1 MTRKLIAGFKA
12 AGLESGDVV
21 CVHAFNSILY
31 PILYYGIIGAGGVF
45 VGSNPAYKALELE
58 HLVSITEPKFFITEA
73 GLWEDALPATKA
85 AISLTKTF
93 VLGTNG
99 AESGLN
105 SCRPWSDLLQH
116 GEKDWLRINDEAT
129 AKSTIAVL
137 QSTSGTTGLPK
148 VAASSHYAL
157 VASGIAMREST
168 VKPYAVM
175 RLVSLPL
182 FHSFGASFVQ
192 ISAFHY
198 GATTYIMRR
207 SEIEGFV
214 GALQRF
220 KISEIAVVPA
230 MLTSIIRQRISPLA
244 LRTLRRI
251 WCAGT
256 PLSGELRKAT
266 YGFLH
271 EDAIISQVWGMTEFG
286 RITSSDHSDRDDDG
300 SVGAVTECGSEVY
313 SSPKIE

>member
-1 MTRKLIAGFKA
+1 
-12 AGLESGDVV
+12 V

-45 VGSNPAYKALELE
+45 VGSNPAYKTLELE
-58 HLVSITEPKFFITEA
+58 RLISITESKFFITEA
-73 GLWEDALPATKA
+73 GLLDIVLPATKA

-93 VLGTNG
+93 VLGTDS
-99 AESGLN
+99 AEGNLN
-105 SCRPWSDLLQH
+105 SCRHWSDLLQH
-116 GEKDWLRINDEAT
+116 GEKDWLRINDEET

-157 VASGIAMREST
+157 VASGIGMREST
-168 VKPYAVM
+168 VKPYAVT
-175 RLVSLPL
+175 RLISLPL

-198 GATTYIMRR
+198 GETTYIMRR
-207 SEIEGFV
+207 FNVEEFL
-214 GALQRF
+214 GALQQF

-286 RITSSDHSDRDDDG
+286 RITSSDHSDRGDNG
-300 SVGAVTECGSEVY
+300 SVGRLLPNVEARYISA
-313 SSPKIE
+313 